1 MVGWEFKSSTYQHIH
16 IKYIPRHEAS
26 IWTDWVSHCRRC
38 HRRQV
43 PAFPRNLMT
52 TDDPTVTNQCPCF
65 TNKTFK
71 EVRPVTGAI
80 SNTKPNYDPTS
91 ADHTRLTTRTTGTA
105 EDIGTF
111 WKWKLLKSCD
121 ELLFTTVFNSS
132 GVRIKYS
139 KINQLTGK

>member
-16 IKYIPRHEAS
+16 IKYIPRHETS

-80 SNTKPNYDPTS
+80 YNTKPNYDPS
-91 ADHTRLTTRTTGTA
+91 PLTTQDWQPEQQG
-105 EDIGTF
+105 
-111 WKWKLLKSCD
+111 LLKTS
-121 ELLFTTVFNSS
+121 ELFES
-132 GVRIKYS
+132 GNYS
-139 KINQLTGK
+139 KAVMSYFSQQFLK